1 MPMNEKIQT
10 MKRILSGGM
19 ATALLLIAALPLSAE
34 VKPQTVP
41 FPVAT
46 ALAIPG
52 ATLDPGNYT
61 IEVVDHLS
69 DRIVLRVRDKSGAD
83 ISTFLGVRDKQSP
96 SRGNGPVAWSN
107 AVDGKK
113 YLRGWNFPGAPS
125 SVEFVYPKDDAV
137 KIATANPSK
146 VPAVDP
152 ASEGKPTDRTLS
164 KSDMELLNLW
174 LLHLEQV
181 SGGQGSIKAEKY
193 ETASSPQPKAVVASL
208 PHTASLMPVVWLTG
222 LGALLAAAFLRM
234 RAVRSDDAAP
244 YTH

>member
-1 MPMNEKIQT
+1 
-10 MKRILSGGM
+10 
-19 ATALLLIAALPLSAE
+19 
-34 VKPQTVP
+34 
-41 FPVAT
+41 
-46 ALAIPG
+46 LAIPG
-52 ATLDPGNYT
+52 ATLNPGNYT
-61 IEVVDHLS
+61 IEEVDHLS
-69 DRIVLRVRDKSGAD
+69 DRIVLRVRDKSGAE

-96 SRGNGPVAWSN
+96 SRASGPIAWFN

-137 KIATANPSK
+137 KIATVNPSK

-174 LLHLEQV
+174 LLHLDQV

-208 PHTASLMPVVWLTG
+208 PHTASLMPVVWLVG
-222 LGALLAAAFLRM
+222 LGALLAAAFLRIFRI
-234 RAVRSDDAAP
+234 RAVRSRDAAP
-244 YTH
+244 CAR